1 MLDVDD
7 LRSVNPTIRTEYN
20 KRKNKWLSEHCE
32 RKYTPEYYE
41 LFNNL
46 SPLAAAILGVLG
58 VQSCTMSM
66 SIAKNNNNATQQT
79 EQKANSEVKNDS
91 INLKF

>member
-1 MLDVDD
+1 MVAKTKKEVWILILKIVAA
-7 LRSVNPTIRTEYN
+7 I
-20 KRKNKWLSEHCE
+20 
-32 RKYTPEYYE
+32 
-41 LFNNL
+41 
-46 SPLAAAILGVLG
+46 AAAILGVLG

-79 EQKANSEVKNDS
+79 EQKASSEVKNDS

>member
-1 MLDVDD
+1 MVTKTKKEVWILI
-7 LRSVNPTIRTEYN
+7 LKI
-20 KRKNKWLSEHCE
+20 
-32 RKYTPEYYE
+32 
-41 LFNNL
+41 
-46 SPLAAAILGVLG
+46 AAAIIAAILGVLG

>member
-1 MLDVDD
+1 MVAKTKKEVWILILKIVAAI
-7 LRSVNPTIRTEYN
+7 V
-20 KRKNKWLSEHCE
+20 
-32 RKYTPEYYE
+32 
-41 LFNNL
+41 
-46 SPLAAAILGVLG
+46 AAILGVLG

-79 EQKANSEVKNDS
+79 EQKASSEVKNDS

>member
-1 MLDVDD
+1 MVGKTKKEVWILV
-7 LRSVNPTIRTEYN
+7 LKIIAAIV
-20 KRKNKWLSEHCE
+20 
-32 RKYTPEYYE
+32 
-41 LFNNL
+41 
-46 SPLAAAILGVLG
+46 AAILGVLG
-58 VQSCTMSM
+58 IQSCTMSM

>member
-1 MLDVDD
+1 MVGK
-7 LRSVNPTIRTEYN
+7 T
-20 KRKNKWLSEHCE
+20 RKEVWI
-32 RKYTPEYYE
+32 
-41 LFNNL
+41 
-46 SPLAAAILGVLG
+46 LALKIAAAIIAAILGVLG

-79 EQKANSEVKNDS
+79 EQKVNSEVKNDS

>member
-1 MLDVDD
+1 MV
-7 LRSVNPTIRTEYN
+7 
-20 KRKNKWLSEHCE
+20 RKSKETNNSE
-32 RKYTPEYYE
+32 RKKIITMV
-41 LFNNL
+41 LKII
-46 SPLAAAILGVLG
+46 AAIATAILGVIG

-79 EQKANSEVKNDS
+79 EQKATSEVKNDS

>member
-1 MLDVDD
+1 MVGK
-7 LRSVNPTIRTEYN
+7 T
-20 KRKNKWLSEHCE
+20 RKEVWILVLKIV
-32 RKYTPEYYE
+32 
-41 LFNNL
+41 
-46 SPLAAAILGVLG
+46 AAIVAAILGVLG
-58 VQSCTMSM
+58 MQSCTMSM

>member
-1 MLDVDD
+1 MVTKSKKEIWILI
-7 LRSVNPTIRTEYN
+7 LKIIAAI
-20 KRKNKWLSEHCE
+20 
-32 RKYTPEYYE
+32 
-41 LFNNL
+41 
-46 SPLAAAILGVLG
+46 AAAILGVLG

-79 EQKANSEVKNDS
+79 EQKATSEVKNDS

>member
-1 MLDVDD
+1 MVGKTKKE
-7 LRSVNPTIRTEYN
+7 VWI
-20 KRKNKWLSEHCE
+20 
-32 RKYTPEYYE
+32 
-41 LFNNL
+41 
-46 SPLAAAILGVLG
+46 LALKIIAAIIAAILGVLG

-79 EQKANSEVKNDS
+79 EQKATSEVKNDS

>member
-1 MLDVDD
+1 MVTKTKKETWILI
-7 LRSVNPTIRTEYN
+7 LKIIAAI
-20 KRKNKWLSEHCE
+20 
-32 RKYTPEYYE
+32 
-41 LFNNL
+41 
-46 SPLAAAILGVLG
+46 AAAILGVLG

-79 EQKANSEVKNDS
+79 EQKATSEVKNDS

>member
-1 MLDVDD
+1 MVTKTKKEVWILILKIVAA
-7 LRSVNPTIRTEYN
+7 I
-20 KRKNKWLSEHCE
+20 
-32 RKYTPEYYE
+32 
-41 LFNNL
+41 
-46 SPLAAAILGVLG
+46 AAAILGVLG

-79 EQKANSEVKNDS
+79 EQKASSEVKNDS

>member
-1 MLDVDD
+1 MV
-7 LRSVNPTIRTEYN
+7 TKT
-20 KRKNKWLSEHCE
+20 KREIWILILKIVAAI
-32 RKYTPEYYE
+32 
-41 LFNNL
+41 
-46 SPLAAAILGVLG
+46 AAAILGVLG

-79 EQKANSEVKNDS
+79 EQKATSEVKNDS

>member
-1 MLDVDD
+1 MV
-7 LRSVNPTIRTEYN
+7 TKT
-20 KRKNKWLSEHCE
+20 KREVWILILKIVAAI
-32 RKYTPEYYE
+32 
-41 LFNNL
+41 
-46 SPLAAAILGVLG
+46 AAAILGVLG

-79 EQKANSEVKNDS
+79 EQKATSEVKNDS

>member
-1 MLDVDD
+1 MVGKTKKEIW
-7 LRSVNPTIRTEYN
+7 V
-20 KRKNKWLSEHCE
+20 
-32 RKYTPEYYE
+32 
-41 LFNNL
+41 
-46 SPLAAAILGVLG
+46 LALKIVAAVIAAILGVLG

-79 EQKANSEVKNDS
+79 EQKATSEVKNDS

>member
-1 MLDVDD
+1 MVTKTKKEIWILILKIVAA
-7 LRSVNPTIRTEYN
+7 I
-20 KRKNKWLSEHCE
+20 
-32 RKYTPEYYE
+32 
-41 LFNNL
+41 
-46 SPLAAAILGVLG
+46 AAAILGVLG

-79 EQKANSEVKNDS
+79 EQRASSEVKNDS